1 MTDEQNNTENELL
14 NYQKKLEEKKLEE
27 IAELYKKEYNFNL
40 SCGVVEKFYEY
51 LNEIGLYDFLLFPE
65 PVPNHRTEAELLK
78 FVSEHNKTI
87 ENALNKNLTK
97 LEPVIKII
105 TGLDNVSS
113 KECKIIFRRY
123 LSLII

>member
-27 IAELYKKEYNFNL
+27 IAELYKKEYNFYL

-51 LNEIGLYDFLLFPE
+51 LNEIGLYDFFIFPTPSPKFTNDADFQAFLLE
-65 PVPNHRTEAELLK
+65 RE
-78 FVSEHNKTI
+78 KTI
-87 ENALNKNLTK
+87 ENALNKNLSK
-97 LEPVIKII
+97 LGILIEII
-105 TGLDNVSS
+105 TGLNDVPA
-113 KECKIIFRRY
+113 KECKLVFRRY